1 MKYNGRYFLPALII
15 VSILYGC
22 GGTREETTNTGI
34 KANVEVGNPE
44 IKDLT
49 GYLTLSGTTFFQKK
63 EIVRAAFQGYIVKLF
78 KTIGDKINR
87 GDNLFVVKTK
97 EASAMDSSLN
107 LGNGKF
113 NGEISIRAKSDGV
126 LTQIDFNEGDYIT
139 DGEQI
144 AVIANPASLKI
155 NLNVPYTEI
164 SSIQLNNDCSIEL
177 PEGKSIR
184 GVIIKRIPSV
194 DPAAQTQTFL
204 VDVPA
209 NLSLPENLNVSVKIP
224 LKKFKNSIVL
234 PKSAVMSSDVLDEFW
249 IMKLINDSTAVKVKI
264 NKGIEDGDIV
274 QILSPA
280 LSVKDKI
287 VLAGAYGLP
296 DTANIKI
303 GK

>member
-1 MKYNGRYFLPALII
+1 
-15 VSILYGC
+15 
-22 GGTREETTNTGI
+22 
-34 KANVEVGNPE
+34 
-44 IKDLT
+44 
-49 GYLTLSGTTFFQKK
+49 
-63 EIVRAAFQGYIVKLF
+63 
-78 KTIGDKINR
+78 
-87 GDNLFVVKTK
+87 
-97 EASAMDSSLN
+97 
-107 LGNGKF
+107 
-113 NGEISIRAKSDGV
+113 
-126 LTQIDFNEGDYIT
+126 
-139 DGEQI
+139 
-144 AVIANPASLKI
+144 
-155 NLNVPYTEI
+155 VPYTEI